1 MTGGQQAERRQARR
15 PICSYTIRS
24 PPAFLPLPLPKRTKS
39 SARWLAEHAADPYVK
54 RAHEEGWRSRAA
66 FKLEEIQRTDR
77 ILRPGMTVV
86 DLGAAPGGWSQFV
99 ARTLPGK
106 CRVIAL
112 DILEM
117 PALPGVEFIHGDFNE
132 EAVLARLR
140 DALGGSKADLVM
152 SDMAPN
158 MMGIA
163 DVDHDRSMHLVDL
176 AMDFVA
182 HSLRPGGDLLMKV
195 FQGRE
200 FQPLILRLRREF
212 ESVKLRKP
220 KASRSRSAELYVLA
234 RGYRLV

>member
-1 MTGGQQAERRQARR
+1 M
-15 PICSYTIRS
+15 
-24 PPAFLPLPLPKRTKS
+24 PKRTKS

-66 FKLEEIQRTDR
+66 FKLEEINRAER
-77 ILRPGMTVV
+77 LLRPGMTVV
-86 DLGAAPGGWSQFV
+86 DLGAAPGGWSQYA
-99 ARTLPGK
+99 ARVLGGK
-106 CRVIAL
+106 GRVVAL
-112 DILEM
+112 DLLDM
-117 PALPGVEFIHGDFNE
+117 PALPGVEFLQGDFGE
-132 EAVLARLR
+132 DAVLERLQ
-140 DALGGSKADLVM
+140 ALLAGDQADLVM

-176 AMDFVA
+176 AVDFA
-182 HSLRPGGDLLMKV
+182 ARALRPGGDLLLKV

-200 FQPLILRLRREF
+200 FQPLVARLRGQF
-212 ESVKLRKP
+212 ETVKLRKP